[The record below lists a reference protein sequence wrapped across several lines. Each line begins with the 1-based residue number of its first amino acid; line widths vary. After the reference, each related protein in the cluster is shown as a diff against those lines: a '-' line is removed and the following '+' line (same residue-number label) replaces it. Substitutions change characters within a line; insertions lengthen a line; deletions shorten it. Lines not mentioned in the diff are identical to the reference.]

1 MEKVIKNVIYTD
13 NNEPMNYIDIE
24 NEECK
29 EFIQAI
35 ENMSKEIDKLKLEIQ
50 QKDIM
55 EVGKTITDKKEKEK
69 RIENALLYL
78 KTMEETEDTYEL
90 EKILK
95 GE

>member
-13 NNEPMNYIDIE
+13 NDKPMNYIDIE
-24 NEECK
+24 KEECK

-35 ENMSKEIDKLKLEIQ
+35 ENIQ
-50 QKDIM
+50 Q
-55 EVGKTITDKKEKEK
+55 
-69 RIENALLYL
+69 RIDNALLYL

>member
-1 MEKVIKNVIYTD
+1 MEKVIKNIIYTD
-13 NNEPMNYIDIE
+13 NDKPMNYIDIE

-35 ENMSKEIDKLKLEIQ
+35 ENIQ
-50 QKDIM
+50 Q
-55 EVGKTITDKKEKEK
+55 
-69 RIENALLYL
+69 RIDNALLYL

>member
-1 MEKVIKNVIYTD
+1 MDKVIENIIYTD

-35 ENMSKEIDKLKLEIQ
+35 ENIQ
-50 QKDIM
+50 Q
-55 EVGKTITDKKEKEK
+55 
-69 RIENALLYL
+69 RIDNALLYL

>member
-1 MEKVIKNVIYTD
+1 MDKVIENIIYTD

-24 NEECK
+24 KEECK

-35 ENMSKEIDKLKLEIQ
+35 ENIQ
-50 QKDIM
+50 Q
-55 EVGKTITDKKEKEK
+55 
-69 RIENALLYL
+69 RIDNALLYL